1 MDADKQ
7 PKALTAAEVL
17 RRYKEEELPDFVEI
31 PLEDVNQVGNF
42 GDRPL
47 HVAATRGNMDEI
59 VALVRA
65 GADVNAR
72 GEQGYMPLHAAA
84 AQGHF
89 DAVKFL
95 LENGASPTK
104 INEFGESVRD
114 VARRRGHNEIA
125 RLIASWYSPRS

>member
-1 MDADKQ
+1 
-7 PKALTAAEVL
+7 LTAAEVL

-59 VALVRA
+59 VALVGT
-65 GADVNAR
+65 GADVNAS
-72 GEQGYMPLHAAA
+72 GEKSYTPLHYAAM
-84 AQGHF
+84 QGHF

-95 LENGASPTK
+95 LENGASPAK
-104 INEFGESVRD
+104 IDEFGESVLD
-114 VARRRGHNEIA
+114 VARRQGHSEIV
-125 RLIASWYSPRS
+125 RLIASRQSPSS

>member
-1 MDADKQ
+1 MDAHKQ

-17 RRYKEEELPDFVEI
+17 GRYTEEELPDFVEI

-47 HVAATRGNMDEI
+47 HVAATRGNIDEI
-59 VALVRA
+59 VALVGA
-65 GADVNAR
+65 GADVNAS
-72 GEQGYMPLHAAA
+72 GEKSYTPLHAAA
-84 AQGHF
+84 SQGHF

-104 INEFGESVRD
+104 IDEFGESVLD
-114 VARRRGHNEIA
+114 VARRLGHNEIA
-125 RLIASWYSPRS
+125 RLIASWHSPRS